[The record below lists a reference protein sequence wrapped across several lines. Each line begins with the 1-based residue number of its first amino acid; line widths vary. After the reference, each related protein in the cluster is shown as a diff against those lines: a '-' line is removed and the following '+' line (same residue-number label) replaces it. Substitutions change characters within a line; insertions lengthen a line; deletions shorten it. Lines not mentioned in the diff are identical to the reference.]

1 MKCLEKTNPYKESLN
16 IFLIFNHLTI
26 IAAKIENN
34 NNKMKILVPSINN
47 SKSNTNIIYLHR

>member
-1 MKCLEKTNPYKESLN
+1 MKCLEKTNPYKESLD
-16 IFLIFNHLTI
+16 IFLTFNQLTI

-47 SKSNTNIIYLHR
+47 SKSNTKIIYLHR